1 MYWCWNKS
9 IEDEISNYIRVDVEI
24 SNVCPVSVWTQRLVT
39 CLPAAGWWL
48 VARQAN
54 FSRVAWQPAVCFM
67 LITKLTIIID
77 TTRNWKYLKKVDLV
91 WCTLPSRQSGWS
103 GWGRI
108 MKGLLPECCLCNE
121 EARRTNNGL
130 TPALSAPCMASYLTC
145 VTRYLMYSDISRQRP
160 SVSGAVCWL

>member
-1 MYWCWNKS
+1 MRYL
-9 IEDEISNYIRVDVEI
+9 IISVLMWSYPMCAQCRSVHRDLLL
-24 SNVCPVSVWTQRLVT
+24 VCQGRLV
-39 CLPAAGWWL
+39 L

-54 FSRVAWQPAVCFM
+54 LSRVAWQPAVCFM

-103 GWGRI
+103 GWWRI